1 MSFFSR
7 VFSICTLSLLSCLTP
22 ANAQIP
28 VTDAVQIGTHMT
40 NQVSNITQYVAQY
53 NAMVAQYN
61 QALYMQKTISGIRNF
76 DQLLN
81 NPYMRQ
87 FVPIPYQTAFTQAS
101 QLRQCSQK
109 ISEMAKRGCHVSAH
123 QDTMRNVN
131 NQIEGQINTRRG
143 EIQSLINKLQTTSE
157 PKDVADLQARIA
169 GEQAALANEQAS
181 LTLMQ
186 QQQAAQ
192 QAANNQAY
200 SESFVKKQNITIPTY
215 TPNAS
220 VSMPKGW

>member
-1 MSFFSR
+1 MTFFSR
-7 VFSICTLSLLSCLTP
+7 AFSAFGFCVMFCMMP
-22 ANAQIP
+22 AKAQIP
-28 VTDAVQIGTHMT
+28 VTDAMQIGTHMT
-40 NQVSNITQYVAQY
+40 NQISNITQYVAQY
-53 NAMVAQYN
+53 NTMVAQYN

-81 NPYMRQ
+81 NPYVRQ

-109 ISEMAKRGCHVSAH
+109 VSELAKRGCHVSAH
-123 QDTMRNVN
+123 QDTMKNVN
-131 NQIEGQINTRRG
+131 TQIEGQINNRRG
-143 EIQSLINKLQTTSE
+143 DIQSMINKLQTTSD
-157 PKDVADLQARIA
+157 PKDVADLQARIS

-200 SESFVKKQNITIPTY
+200 TESFVKKQNINVPPF
-215 TPNAS
+215 TPSAN